1 MIKTINDNNSDK
13 LNFEE
18 GVTINRILVKKFIYK
33 ELFMEFWKYGFI
45 YELLL
50 SVALNI
56 SFSLLSTAE
65 LQGGITKQP
74 NTYV

>member
-1 MIKTINDNNSDK
+1 
-13 LNFEE
+13 
-18 GVTINRILVKKFIYK
+18 
-33 ELFMEFWKYGFI
+33 MEFWKYGFI

>member
-1 MIKTINDNNSDK
+1 
-13 LNFEE
+13 
-18 GVTINRILVKKFIYK
+18 
-33 ELFMEFWKYGFI
+33 MEFGKYGFI
-45 YELLL
+45 YELHM

-56 SFSLLSTAE
+56 SYGLLSAAE

>member
-1 MIKTINDNNSDK
+1 
-13 LNFEE
+13 
-18 GVTINRILVKKFIYK
+18 
-33 ELFMEFWKYGFI
+33 MEFGKYGFT
-45 YELLL
+45 YELHM

-56 SFSLLSTAE
+56 SYGLLSAAE